1 MRKGDECSSQETFKE
16 WNIRTVYYLE
26 ENVFGDLGNR
36 KWKQILDI
44 WHRRY
49 EDSLDIVDKDW
60 NELRKLTG
68 SLSLLDK
75 CDLVWVAE
83 EERYF
88 ENGPTNMGQTGQHF
102 SWSGRNEWRQ
112 YWTYYRYLSV
122 YRMRNNKNKYQIFIT
137 IGHAQA

>member
-1 MRKGDECSSQETFKE
+1 MRRGDECSSQETFKE

-83 EERYF
+83 EHYF
-88 ENGPTNMGQTGQHF
+88 ENGPTNMGQTGRHF
-102 SWSGRNEWRQ
+102 C
-112 YWTYYRYLSV
+112 
-122 YRMRNNKNKYQIFIT
+122 
-137 IGHAQA
+137 